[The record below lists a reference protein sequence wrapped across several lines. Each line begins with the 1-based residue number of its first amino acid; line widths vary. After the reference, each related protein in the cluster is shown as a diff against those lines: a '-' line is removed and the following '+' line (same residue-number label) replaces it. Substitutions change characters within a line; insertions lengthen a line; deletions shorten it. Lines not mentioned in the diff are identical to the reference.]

1 MSKRA
6 SSGQNT
12 ITVDKLLKR
21 WTNFQGNGQI
31 MKVDKL
37 SDKVDKISEKVAKL
51 FEKVDVLFDK
61 VDIHS
66 EFFIY
71 SSITN

>member
-1 MSKRA
+1 MLIPSFRKHRPIIMA
-6 SSGQNT
+6 SS
-12 ITVDKLLKR
+12 VDQVDRIRLQ
-21 WTNFQGNGQI
+21 WTNFQGRGQI

-37 SDKVDKISEKVAKL
+37 SDKVDKILEKIY
-51 FEKVDVLFDK
+51 
-61 VDIHS
+61 IHS